1 LLILIGVMFRVPTF
15 KGFVNDRNL
24 FVAVVICCAMI
35 LQSLVTRVS
44 SPLPTDHMTYFQVF
58 GFVGAAMFLP
68 WEKWELKPVNML
80 LALVFV
86 GVVFSAGYWKYVSGI
101 FKFQTAVA
109 ANDGMA
115 GNLGK
120 PWVKSD
126 LRTMKHILLPQET
139 SEGIKRIM
147 DLPFAKEPGLKV
159 LNMSELTF
167 LAYEM
172 GYTPQKDQALW
183 YHLNIGI
190 FKREVDALKQ
200 RIKDGY
206 YDLVL
211 FEDIP
216 GLTHFYPYE
225 LRDELEKDYF
235 LYDNFLAPR
244 KLEDSFIDVYVR
256 PDLATRYGLT
266 PVRGRTTAARE

>member
-1 LLILIGVMFRVPTF
+1 
-15 KGFVNDRNL
+15 
-24 FVAVVICCAMI
+24 
-35 LQSLVTRVS
+35 
-44 SPLPTDHMTYFQVF
+44 
-58 GFVGAAMFLP
+58 
-68 WEKWELKPVNML
+68 
-80 LALVFV
+80 
-86 GVVFSAGYWKYVSGI
+86 
-101 FKFQTAVA
+101 
-109 ANDGMA
+109 MA
-115 GNLGK
+115 GNLSK

-126 LRTMKHILLPQET
+126 LRTMKHILIPQET
-139 SEGIKRIM
+139 NEGIKRIM
-147 DLPFAKEPGLKV
+147 SLPFAKEPGLKV

-172 GYTPQKDQALW
+172 GYTPQTNQALW

-256 PDLATRYGLT
+256 PDLANRYGLT
-266 PVRGRTTAARE
+266 PVRGQTTLVGE